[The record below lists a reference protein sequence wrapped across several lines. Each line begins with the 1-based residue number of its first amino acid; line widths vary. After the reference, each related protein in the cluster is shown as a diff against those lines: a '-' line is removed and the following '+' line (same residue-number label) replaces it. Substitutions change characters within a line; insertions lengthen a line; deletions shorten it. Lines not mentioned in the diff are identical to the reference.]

1 MIPGEISVPLT
12 GRNRNFACEFFKME
26 VSRQSHAVL
35 FMDTSPSELIHT
47 LGDKILVQSLI
58 NYFDVDFDKVKILQF
73 KDTRTLPRKLAAQ
86 KRIIEGFEAGHI
98 RGCGIITW
106 NTQRL
111 AMQNARKFV
120 VDTGYVQPHELI
132 LDDRIQVAG
141 EEISIGHFLSLAWYS
156 IALAINFNH
165 VAVLTKFEKK
175 SKAMILLD
183 LLPGDSAASS
193 RNLNV
198 VKYIIRNTDLNGL
211 FDDVV
216 QHHKVSIGFGYG
228 SRDGSTKE
236 LKREPPLCVSDW
248 ITHSF
253 YAKLRREKIVR
264 DEKYEEL
271 EPFTALADYLI
282 EKGFF
287 KVAPPVRF
295 TDENLMDAPLL

>member
-1 MIPGEISVPLT
+1 
-12 GRNRNFACEFFKME
+12 ME
-26 VSRQSHAVL
+26 VSRQGHAVL

-58 NYFDVDFDKVKILQF
+58 NYFDIDFDKVQILQYN
-73 KDTRTLPRKLAAQ
+73 DMRMARKLAAQ

-106 NTQRL
+106 NAQRL
-111 AMQNARKFV
+111 AMRNAMKFV
-120 VDTGYVQPHELI
+120 VNAGYVSPQELI
-132 LDDRIQVAG
+132 LEDRIQVAG

-156 IALAINFNH
+156 IALATNFNH
-165 VAVLTKFEKK
+165 VAVLTKFERK

-183 LLPGDSAASS
+183 LLPGDSTTSS

-198 VKYIIRNTDLNGL
+198 VRHIVRNTDLNGL
-211 FDDVV
+211 FGDVV

-236 LKREPPLCVSDW
+236 LKREPPFCVSDW

-287 KVAPPVRF
+287 KVAQPIRF
-295 TDENLMDAPLL
+295 TDENLMEVPFL